1 MGRGYG
7 TKKRKRRAGA
17 IAVILAAA
25 LLFTEKTTLLA
36 VESDRD
42 NGIRSVRVA
51 DSQIAESTLVI
62 GSYLIDLNGLG
73 DHIYEIAME
82 SASSFSQNRMYYK
95 SELAAGQWFEITDAS
110 SIRDITSAG
119 TPVSAAVIEALEF
132 THRVAANGTVT
143 DLRVQAAV
151 NEFDIP
157 DPYDLMGME
166 ELQPVKIRY
175 QYLQSKETKTESDE
189 KYLQMFEIFYG
200 LSIEDDTTR
209 DCDASL
215 DALNS
220 YKLDVTARK
229 KPGSW
234 PEAVTMV
241 MEGEDARR
249 RVQSLNTLDLYLDEL
264 LKKAG
269 GQDQEGLSQ
278 EEREA
283 FYNTLRAQGFDE
295 DAIGGSD
302 DDESGGK
309 DGSWYEKWSVM
320 NESYQKFLAG
330 AGTYRGVS
338 LNEEFQVDTDTIAA
352 IGEAKSNVKTS
363 IGKYTGKLLG
373 EGTTASTQAI
383 FRYSHELIDRARAS
397 DTSASDGATAALVN
411 LLNILRSVIEDADA
425 ERGALESGLTQ
436 QALAVWQGILSGG
449 VGEDY
454 RQAAAEGAGQPAL
467 TAFLTKRETD
477 ADSARLEYQTMLTEL
492 WKRMS
497 NSLAQIDAGERLDS
511 LEKLEALPPE
521 DAARKNLL
529 QTVDRH
535 REWLR
540 KSLAQLIADAGDST
554 ALDRLLSEQTA
565 LEQKRLDT
573 LDEND
578 LAEAEKLSAKMEAGQ
593 NDIADLR
600 QALYRT
606 LTDPNSSEAD
616 KTRAAAGL
624 KEGSAGRV
632 IEALA
637 DRLTAGILD
646 GADKSGLV
654 TNMTALSEL
663 AQYDADAALAAVARI
678 QDVLDDAADT
688 DTGLAEDL
696 NAQLSEIERQAGGD
710 GTGGGM
716 LSQEQLSGLL
726 ADYFG
731 DASAASDRDK
741 AGALIALSR
750 YAEDARNQAAKML
763 AVSMANR
770 LAAEGSHYLYQKYD
784 EAAQA
789 YVSLKNIG
797 WIFGYRYLFDDVH
810 QIVTLQKAQAYYIFT
825 AGNERY
831 SFTEGASGRLSGGPV
846 LQDTLYLDSEDGK
859 RIFGCEGYYVPECS
873 YAAVRTTAM
882 EPVIESVYNRLMEGE

>member
-1 MGRGYG
+1 MLGRRNG
-7 TKKRKRRAGA
+7 TKKQKQRAGA
-17 IAVILAAA
+17 IAVILAA
-25 LLFTEKTTLLA
+25 LLLMEKTPLLA

-42 NGIRSVRVA
+42 NSIRSVRVA
-51 DSQIAESTLVI
+51 DAQIAVSTLVI
-62 GSYLIDLNGLG
+62 GSYLIDLNGLS

-82 SASSFSQNRMYYK
+82 SASEFSQNRMYYK
-95 SELAAGQWFEITDAS
+95 SELAAGQWFEVTDAS

-119 TPVSAAVIEALEF
+119 TPVSAAEIEALEF

-157 DPYDLMGME
+157 DPYDLMEME
-166 ELQPVKIRY
+166 ELKPVKMRY
-175 QYLQSKETKTESDE
+175 QYLQSKETKTDSDE
-189 KYLQMFEIFYG
+189 KYLQMMEIFYG

-209 DCDASL
+209 NCDASL

-229 KPGSW
+229 KPASW

-269 GQDQEGLSQ
+269 GQDQEGLSP

-283 FYNTLRAQGFDE
+283 FYDMLRAQGFSEDE
-295 DAIGGSD
+295 ISGSD

-309 DGSWYEKWSVM
+309 DESWYEKWSVM
-320 NESYQKFLAG
+320 NESYQKLLAG
-330 AGTYRGVS
+330 AGTYRSVT
-338 LNEEFQVDTDTIAA
+338 LDENFQVDTDTIAA

-363 IGKYTGKLLG
+363 IGKYTGKLLA

-383 FRYSHELIDRARAS
+383 FRYSKELIDRAKARDMPAS
-397 DTSASDGATAALVN
+397 DEATAALVN
-411 LLNILRSVIEDADA
+411 LLNILRSVIEDLDG
-425 ERGALESGLTQ
+425 ERGTLESGLTQ
-436 QALAVWQGILSGG
+436 QAFAVWQGILSGG

-467 TAFLTKRETD
+467 TAFLAKRETD

-497 NSLAQIDAGERLDS
+497 NSLAQIDAGERIDS
-511 LEKLEALPPE
+511 IEELEALPPE
-521 DAARKNLL
+521 DAARRNLL

-540 KSLAQLIADAGDST
+540 KSLAQLIADAGDSS
-554 ALDRLLSEQTA
+554 ALDGLINQQEA
-565 LEQKRLDT
+565 LEQQRLDA
-573 LDEND
+573 LDKND
-578 LAEAEKLSAKMEAGQ
+578 LAGARKLSAKMEAGQ

-606 LTDPNSSEAD
+606 LTDQNSSEAD
-616 KTRAAAGL
+616 KARAAAGL
-624 KEGSAGRV
+624 NEGSAGKV
-632 IEALA
+632 IDGLA
-637 DRLTAGILD
+637 DALTAGILD
-646 GADKSGLV
+646 GADKGGLE
-654 TNMTALSEL
+654 NDMAALTQL
-663 AQYDADAALAAVARI
+663 AQYDADAALAAVSRI
-678 QDVLDDAADT
+678 EDALDGAA

-696 NAQLSEIERQAGGD
+696 SGQLSEIERQAGGE
-710 GTGGGM
+710 GTGRGM

-731 DASAASDRDK
+731 DASAASDQDK

-750 YAEDARNQAAKML
+750 YAEDAHNEAAGRL
-763 AVSMANR
+763 SVSMANR
-770 LAAEGSHYLYQKYD
+770 LAAAGSPYLYQKYAG
-784 EAAQA
+784 AAQT

-797 WIFGYRYLFDDVH
+797 RIFGYRYLFDDVH
-810 QIVTLQKAQAYYIFT
+810 CVVTLEKTQAYYIFT
-825 AGNERY
+825 AGNEGY
-831 SFTEGASGRLSGGPV
+831 TFTEGATGSLFAGPV
-846 LQDTLYLDSEDGK
+846 LQQTLYIGSEDGK
-859 RIFGCEGYYVPECS
+859 RIFSCEGYYVPGCS
-873 YAAVRTTAM
+873 YAAVRTAAM
-882 EPVIESVYNRLMEGE
+882 EPVIESVYNRLMEGG